1 MNDNKPLEMND
12 NKPLGSLKREGV
24 VGSPPKAIGDALR
37 PQNVGFPTREGVIG
51 SPRPTDAI
59 GDALRP
65 QTVGF
70 PTKEIS
76 LVNQGSYGC
85 IFRPELKCDGTIG
98 DPHYVSKIQKDEESL
113 INETTLG
120 KKIAQINKYQYYFA
134 PIENQCFVSL
144 DKIEDSEKEKCKILQ
159 DATTAEQPIK
169 ENSNHE
175 YVSTK
180 IRYVSNL
187 NIDNYLQSLPK
198 QLYEKKWESTFYYLL
213 NSIKKLNAQ
222 NIIHLDIK
230 EKNIMYDKMMHN
242 PIIIDFGISFD
253 CTSPATSD
261 IFYTDVYYPYWCID
275 IYIICNIIT
284 KNRISQT
291 IVKEELEE
299 LIKRFFFEFFET
311 NKKFIVPVKE
321 EEKAPLIENHNK
333 FFSSFIGKTY
343 KELVDHLYKPEYY
356 LSWDLYSLCIT
367 YLFIRFMDATVI
379 SSEAE
384 PRSQLQDDLHKII
397 RANPAE
403 RKALVE
409 LLNV

>member
-1 MNDNKPLEMND
+1 
-12 NKPLGSLKREGV
+12 
-24 VGSPPKAIGDALR
+24 
-37 PQNVGFPTREGVIG
+37 
-51 SPRPTDAI
+51 
-59 GDALRP
+59 
-65 QTVGF
+65 
-70 PTKEIS
+70 
-76 LVNQGSYGC
+76 
-85 IFRPELKCDGTIG
+85 
-98 DPHYVSKIQKDEESL
+98 
-113 INETTLG
+113 
-120 KKIAQINKYQYYFA
+120 
-134 PIENQCFVSL
+134 
-144 DKIEDSEKEKCKILQ
+144 
-159 DATTAEQPIK
+159 
-169 ENSNHE
+169 
-175 YVSTK
+175 
-180 IRYVSNL
+180 
-187 NIDNYLQSLPK
+187 
-198 QLYEKKWESTFYYLL
+198 
-213 NSIKKLNAQ
+213 
-222 NIIHLDIK
+222 
-230 EKNIMYDKMMHN
+230 MYDKMMHN

-275 IYIICNIIT
+275 IYIICDIIIT